1 MNKSWYRNN
10 FIKAL
15 LVAVFHGALA
25 LAAACGVF
33 LLVMAD
39 EGIRIWGDK
48 GNTYVESGTFADK
61 MYSFA
66 YQIISGLDA
75 EYLSDSGEMGSTDKV
90 VDLREIYEGTDLTY
104 KNTSGLAYSLEDL
117 RKWAES
123 SWGGG
128 VYDTGKNVITCFTDL
143 EKNEAYYYYFDDF
156 RRMVENGSITFDL
169 DSEQLYGQTKQEV
182 ISDLL
187 NQLQYGQFDAYYPSF
202 RSAKDTVRNVEY
214 VEIHSFR
221 GTVLEE
227 KYAPAG
233 AENLLDAVNNSTYW
247 KDRLY
252 DAYDALDKALGT
264 ISTLESKKEELKQYQ
279 EGDTNL
285 TYLYVDLD
293 EKKVYTNRSDYEDF
307 GKYETSLRE
316 MTQGTSYVI
325 SKPKLADC
333 ESNLNF
339 DGGTDLQTWQYM
351 VEQESFS
358 EDFIF
363 AAAVDQNFSVWDSMA
378 ESNELY
384 NRYARLRVP
393 VSQALIIAVILL
405 LISIVWLTVIAGRRA
420 GDEEIHLNGFD
431 RIYTEIAAAGVFCIW
446 AASVDAFAMVI
457 WRRVEEPRTGLIAAG
472 GLGVYT
478 AAMFLLGYLSLVRRI
493 KAGTLWKNSLLRWC
507 LKMGKKIWAKVREF
521 AELFSRNTSGK
532 IKIVLLAGGFIL
544 FQFIVNGMIFQGS
557 ASFFLI
563 LMAADCGV
571 LIYLIRKADGRDRI
585 LEGLKRISGGELQ
598 YKIPVDKLAG
608 EEKVMAEYINHIGEG
623 LDAAVENSL
632 KNERMK
638 TELITN
644 VSHDIKT
651 PLTSIINYV
660 DLLKRENFTDPKIC
674 GYLDVLEAKAQ
685 RLKVLTEDVVEA
697 SKASSGAI
705 TLEIVDLNF
714 TEMLHQVLGE
724 FEEKFEEKNLTLMTH
739 FTEESMVIRADG
751 QRLWRVLENIFGNVV
766 KYALEGTRVYV
777 QTTPEKGRVVFSLKN
792 ISAQPLNISADELTE
807 RFIRGD
813 VSRNTEGS
821 GLGLSIAKSL
831 TELQGGDFRLYLD
844 GDLFKVI
851 ITFPLKS

>member
-117 RKWAES
+117 QKWAES

-307 GKYETSLRE
+307 GKYETSLKE

-457 WRRVEEPRTGLIAAG
+457 WRRVEAPRTGLIAAG

-507 LKMGKKIWAKVREF
+507 LKIGKKIWAKVREF

-557 ASFFLI
+557 ASFFII

>member
-117 RKWAES
+117 QKWAES

-307 GKYETSLRE
+307 GKYETSLKE

-384 NRYARLRVP
+384 NRYAGLRVP

-446 AASVDAFAMVI
+446 ATSLDGFAMLI
-457 WRRVEEPRTGLIAAG
+457 WRRIEEPRTGLIAAG
-472 GLGVYT
+472 GLGIYT
-478 AAMFLLGYLSLVRRI
+478 AALFLLGYLSLVRRI

-507 LKMGKKIWAKVREF
+507 LKIGKKIWAKVREF

-557 ASFFLI
+557 ASFFII

>member
-1 MNKSWYRNN
+1 MNKNWYRNN
-10 FIKAL
+10 FIKAVL
-15 LVAVFHGALA
+15 ITVFHGALA

-33 LLVMAD
+33 ILVMAD

-48 GNTYVESGTFADK
+48 GNTYVESGTFADT
-61 MYSFA
+61 MYSSA
-66 YQIISGLDA
+66 YEIMRGIRTEHSTDT
-75 EYLSDSGEMGSTDKV
+75 SKTGSTPKV
-90 VDLREIYEGTDLTY
+90 IDLREIYEGTELTY

-117 RKWAES
+117 QKWAES
-123 SWGGG
+123 SWGDVG
-128 VYDTGKNVITCFTDL
+128 YDSGKNVIVCFTDL

-156 RRMVENGSITFDL
+156 RRMVEDGTIIFDL
-169 DSEQLYGQTKQEV
+169 NKDELYGQTKQEV

-187 NQLQYGQFDAYYPSF
+187 NQLQYGQFDAYYPGF
-202 RSAKDTVRNVEY
+202 LSARDTVRNVEY

-233 AENLLDAVNNSTYW
+233 EENLLDAVNNSAYW

-252 DAYDALDKALGT
+252 EAYEALNQALNT
-264 ISTLESKKEELKQYQ
+264 VSVQADSIKKLEQYR

-293 EKKVYTNRSDYEDF
+293 AKKVYTNRRAYEDF
-307 GKYETSLRE
+307 GKYETALKE

-325 SKPKLADC
+325 SKPGLSDC

-339 DGGTDLQTWQYM
+339 DKGINLQTWQHM

-363 AAAVDQNFSVWDSMA
+363 AAAVDQNFSEWDSMA

-384 NRYARLRVP
+384 NKYAGLRVP

-493 KAGTLWKNSLLRWC
+493 KAGTLWKNSLLRRC
-507 LKMGKKIWAKVREF
+507 FKMGKKIWAKVREF

-571 LIYLIRKADGRDRI
+571 LICLIRKADGRDRI

>member
-117 RKWAES
+117 QKWAES

-585 LEGLKRISGGELQ
+585 LEGLKRISGDELQ

>member
-1 MNKSWYRNN
+1 MNKKWYRNN

-33 LLVMAD
+33 ILVMAD

-48 GNTYVESGTFADK
+48 GNTYVESGTFADT
-61 MYSFA
+61 MYSSA
-66 YQIISGLDA
+66 YKIISGLDA
-75 EYLSDSGEMGSTDKV
+75 EYLSDSGKMGSAAKV
-90 VDLREIYEGTDLTY
+90 VDLREVYEGTDLTY

-117 RKWAES
+117 QKWAES
-123 SWGGG
+123 SWGDGG
-128 VYDTGKNVITCFTDL
+128 YDTGKNVITCFTDL

-156 RRMVENGSITFDL
+156 RRMVENGSIIFDL
-169 DSEQLYGQTKQEV
+169 DSEELYGQTKQEA

-187 NQLQYGQFDAYYPSF
+187 NQLQYGQFDSYYPGF
-202 RSAKDTVRNVEY
+202 PTAKDTVRNVEY

-221 GTVLEE
+221 GVVLEE
-227 KYAPAG
+227 KYAPVG

-252 DAYDALDKALGT
+252 DAYDALDKALST
-264 ISTLESKKEELKQYQ
+264 ISTLEGKKEELKQYQ

-293 EKKVYTNRSDYEDF
+293 AKKVYTNRSDYEDF
-307 GKYETSLRE
+307 GKYETALRE

-339 DGGTDLQTWQYM
+339 DGGINLQAWQHM

-384 NRYARLRVP
+384 NKYAGLRIP
-393 VSQALIIAVILL
+393 VSQALIFAVILL
-405 LISIVWLTVIAGRRA
+405 LISIVWLTVIAGKRT

-446 AASVDAFAMVI
+446 ATSLDGFAMLI
-457 WRRVEEPRTGLIAAG
+457 WRRIEEPRAGLIAAG
-472 GLGVYT
+472 GLGIYT
-478 AAMFLLGYLSLVRRI
+478 AALFLLGYLSLVRRI

-507 LKMGKKIWAKVREF
+507 LKIGKKIWAKVREF

-532 IKIVLLAGGFIL
+532 IKIALLAGGFIL
-544 FQFIVNGMIFQGS
+544 FQFVVNGMIFQGS

-563 LMAADCGV
+563 LIAADCGV

-598 YKIPVDKLAG
+598 YKIPVDKLTG

-705 TLEIVDLNF
+705 TLEMVDLNF
-714 TEMLHQVLGE
+714 GEMLHQVIGE
-724 FEEKFEEKNLTLMTH
+724 FEERFEEKNLTLMVH
-739 FTEESMVIRADG
+739 FAEEQMIIRADG

-766 KYALEGTRVYV
+766 KYAMEGTRVYV